1 MGLVVLETCEAYDN
15 DRLDACLKRV
25 FAQFGG
31 LEKIIRPGMRV
42 LLKPNLLT
50 AKKPNDAATT
60 HPAFVEAVARAVME
74 VGGVVTIAD
83 SPGGPY
89 AISWL
94 KRVYASTGMDEV
106 AERTGAKLNF
116 DLRVEEVEL
125 PQGALLKRVR
135 LLKPIVDAD
144 VILNLAKLKTH
155 LMMVYTGA
163 VKNMFGAVAGTE
175 KADYHARMHD
185 YDQFATA
192 LIDIHMAAKPTLN
205 LIDGITAMEGAGP
218 GSGTPRHLGV
228 VLAAM
233 NAFDGDAVAQGII
246 GVPWEKV
253 PVMRAGHAAGWFL
266 PDELQIRGRTVKE
279 LTCTDFSVPSLHLR
293 EKGAAPAKTFLSRL
307 GAITRPRPEIVQ
319 SRCIRCGRCKAA
331 CPVHTIHKK
340 ADGAI
345 VIDSSNCVR
354 CFCCHELCPED
365 AIRIRRGI
373 LSRVLVGPGLAGRG
387 GTSDSE

>member
-1 MGLVVLETCEAYDN
+1 MGLVVLETCEAYEKE
-15 DRLDACLKRV
+15 RLDACLHRV

-31 LEKIIRPGMRV
+31 LKKIIRPGMRV

-74 VGGVVTIAD
+74 AGGVVTIAD

-89 AISWL
+89 AIPWL
-94 KRVYASTGMDEV
+94 KHVYASTGMEEV
-106 AERTGAKLNF
+106 AERTGTKLNF
-116 DLRVEEVEL
+116 DLRVEEVEF
-125 PQGALLKRVR
+125 PQGSLLKRVR

-192 LIDIHMAAKPTLN
+192 LTDIHMAAKPTLN

-233 NAFDGDAVAQGII
+233 NAFDADAVAQRII
-246 GVPWEKV
+246 GIPWEKV
-253 PVMRAGHAAGWFL
+253 PVMRAGHTAGWFVPGEIQL
-266 PDELQIRGRTVKE
+266 KGHTVEELA
-279 LTCTDFSVPSLHLR
+279 CSDFSVPSLHLR
-293 EKGAAPAKTFLSRL
+293 EKGAMPAKTFLSRL
-307 GAITRPRPEIVQ
+307 GAIARPRPEIVQ

-331 CPVHTIHKK
+331 CPVKTIHKK

-345 VIDSSNCVR
+345 VIDTSNCVR

-373 LSRVLVGPGLAGRG
+373 LSRVLVGPGLAGR
-387 GTSDSE
+387 SQVEDPE